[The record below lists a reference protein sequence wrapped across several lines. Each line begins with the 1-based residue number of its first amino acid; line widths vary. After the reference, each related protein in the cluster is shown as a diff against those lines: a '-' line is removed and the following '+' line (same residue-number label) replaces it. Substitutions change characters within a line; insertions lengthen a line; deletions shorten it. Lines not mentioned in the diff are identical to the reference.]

1 MASSRMRSDRSEGE
15 SSSASQA
22 NSGLVIA
29 IRMRASESKRRNGR
43 YPYTATTPR
52 LVRRLVEKT
61 EKNSAQPILPRID
74 VFLGGTVF
82 GRLDSDRKK
91 WERRTPQRAGIRS
104 LRVVIASD
112 LCYRKS
118 TAAPCFERSRNWTTD
133 RPHARTFPYVSQAT
147 PTHSERIR
155 LRARYP
161 ERGSH

>member
-1 MASSRMRSDRSEGE
+1 MLSGMMRSDRREGE

-91 WERRTPQRAGIRS
+91 WERRTPQRAADFAFTEACVTPPR
-104 LRVVIASD
+104 
-112 LCYRKS
+112 YTKS
-118 TAAPCFERSRNWTTD
+118 SNRGGLA
-133 RPHARTFPYVSQAT
+133 
-147 PTHSERIR
+147 
-155 LRARYP
+155 LRARLIAHEARLLSP
-161 ERGSH
+161 TRGGRAMSM